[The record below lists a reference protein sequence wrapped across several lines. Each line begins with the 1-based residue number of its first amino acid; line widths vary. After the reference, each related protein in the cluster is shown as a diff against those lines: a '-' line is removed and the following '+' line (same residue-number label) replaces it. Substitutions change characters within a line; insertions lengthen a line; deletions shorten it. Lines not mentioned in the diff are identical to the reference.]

1 MAQSFPQLMQDPR
14 ILQQD
19 PLFPRTMEV
28 ANGAEVP
35 AFHYRIHR
43 SYCRGSC
50 TWHRASRYLCRMGAA
65 RCLLILTGR
74 SRVPQPG
81 AASSQGA
88 AGGAAG
94 CLLMLAGCPGA
105 QPGAAEAQ
113 PGCTGAAGRSRVQ
126 QGAAGCIKVHGCNR
140 VQLGAAECSRVWPG
154 AAGAKPGVAGC
165 SGVQP
170 GAAGAQPGA
179 ARCSQGAAVGAAGC
193 PLMLTGCPG
202 GQPAAAGAQPGAAG
216 CSQVQHGWAR
226 VQPGVRQD
234 VS

>member
-1 MAQSFPQLMQDPR
+1 MQDPR

-28 ANGAEVP
+28 ANGVDVP
-35 AFHYRIHR
+35 AFHCRIHG

-50 TWHRASRYLCRMGAA
+50 IWHRASRYLCRMGAA
-65 RCLLILTGR
+65 GCLLILTGR
-74 SRVPQPG
+74 SRVAQPG

-113 PGCTGAAGRSRVQ
+113 PGCTGETGCSRAQ
-126 QGAAGCIKVHGCNR
+126 QSAAGCGWM
-140 VQLGAAECSRVWPG
+140 QLGRSRVWPG
-154 AAGAKPGVAGC
+154 AALC
-165 SGVQP
+165 SRVQQ
-170 GAAGAQPGA
+170 G
-179 ARCSQGAAVGAAGC
+179 RSRVRQGA
-193 PLMLTGCPG
+193 
-202 GQPAAAGAQPGAAG
+202 
-216 CSQVQHGWAR
+216 AR